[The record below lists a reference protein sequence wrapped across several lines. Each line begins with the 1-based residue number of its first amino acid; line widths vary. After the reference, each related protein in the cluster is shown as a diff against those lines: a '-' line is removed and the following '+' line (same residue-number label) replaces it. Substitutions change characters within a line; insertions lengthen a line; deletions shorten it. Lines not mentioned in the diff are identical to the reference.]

1 MVLKFNKIH
10 INIDR
15 SSQNIFLRSIPRSIT
30 CYGTPGASNLAW
42 RGIEALQPLG
52 LSSNFSLILFNTSPT
67 DVSVDS
73 NTSLP
78 VCLWCG
84 EVEMPGQ

>member
-10 INIDR
+10 TKLAG
-15 SSQNIFLRSIPRSIT
+15 SYQNIFLRSIPRSIT
-30 CYGTPGASNLAW
+30 CCRTPGASSLAW
-42 RGIEALQPLG
+42 HRGLQPLG

-84 EVEMPGQ
+84 EVEIPGQ